1 MDLKYFLASLLFVIA
16 AFQMALAKEDEDL
29 DLMKSEVNQLLKEM
43 VEEKQQSALVFVL
56 YCCFRGNLVANLCII
71 NTYF

>member
-43 VEEKQQSALVFVL
+43 VEEKQQSAGEL
-56 YCCFRGNLVANLCII
+56 
-71 NTYF
+71 